1 MKLLRYFALVAVL
14 LLPIAPAVA
23 QGCSM
28 CKTTAEAAAAEQ
40 QKSLNYGILVL
51 AIPSIVIF
59 GGLSVFAVR
68 YRSKESAG
76 QDIGDRSKD
85 DGLL

>member
-1 MKLLRYFALVAVL
+1 MNLLRTFALLAVV
-14 LLPIAPAVA
+14 LLPIESAVA

-40 QKSLNYGILVL
+40 QRSLNHGILVL
-51 AIPSIVIF
+51 AIPSVVIF
-59 GGLSVFAVR
+59 GGLSVFAMR
-68 YRSKESAG
+68 YRSKETSG
-76 QDIGDRSKD
+76 QSESDQSED